1 MKKILVAIIGLAV
14 VVSIIAGVKFL
25 QIRKMID
32 QGASF
37 VPPPTKVTVSEVQ
50 EDEWES
56 LLTSVGSLVA
66 VQGVT
71 VSADLPGKVVEIKF
85 EAGGRVEAGDL
96 LLLQDTRSEEA
107 QLPGAE
113 AAVVLARSNL
123 ERSRQLL
130 AKKVIPVAEHD
141 AAVAEYRQAVAQ
153 ADNIRAA
160 INKKKVRAPFAGRLG
175 IRLVNLGQYLKEGDG
190 IVSLQSLDPIY
201 VNFLLPQQ
209 ALVHLRPGLPVRI
222 TTDSLPGETI
232 EGRITTV
239 NPEVDPATRN
249 IRTQATIANPD
260 DILRPGM
267 YADLAVVLPTDREV
281 LAIPTTAVLYAPY
294 GDSVFLVEEKKD
306 EKTGKVGKVLRQQ
319 FVRLGESRGDFMAVT
334 EGLQGGETIVST
346 GVFKL
351 RNGMG
356 VEIDNTLAPNFALQ
370 PTPENN

>member
-14 VVSIIAGVKFL
+14 LVSIIAGVKFL

-37 VPPPTKVTVSEVQ
+37 VPPPTKVTVSEVR

-85 EAGGRVEAGDL
+85 EAGGRVEGGDL

-160 INKKKVRAPFAGRLG
+160 INKKKLRAPFAGRLG

-209 ALVHLRPGLPVRI
+209 SLVHLRPGLPVRI

-249 IRTQATIANPD
+249 IRAQATIANPD

>member
-1 MKKILVAIIGLAV
+1 M
-14 VVSIIAGVKFL
+14 
-25 QIRKMID
+25 
-32 QGASF
+32 
-37 VPPPTKVTVSEVQ
+37 
-50 EDEWES
+50 
-56 LLTSVGSLVA
+56 
-66 VQGVT
+66 
-71 VSADLPGKVVEIKF
+71 
-85 EAGGRVEAGDL
+85 
-96 LLLQDTRSEEA
+96 
-107 QLPGAE
+107 
-113 AAVVLARSNL
+113 
-123 ERSRQLL
+123 
-130 AKKVIPVAEHD
+130 AEHD
-141 AAVAEYRQAVAQ
+141 AAVAEHRQAIAQ
-153 ADNIRAA
+153 ADSIRAS
-160 INKKKVRAPFAGRLG
+160 ISKKKIRAPFAGRLG

-190 IVSLQSLDPIY
+190 IVSLQSLDPIF
-201 VNFLLPQQ
+201 VNFLLPQK

-222 TTDSLPGETI
+222 TTDGLPGETI

-239 NPEVDPATRN
+239 NPEVDPITRN
-249 IRTQATIANPD
+249 IRAQATIANPD

-294 GDSVFLVEEKKD
+294 GYSVFLVEEKKD